1 MLFAACSDQAE
12 GERCDT
18 RNTRLG
24 SDDCQPGL
32 ICVPGADLGSSG
44 ANYCVGTSGLVTT
57 CGVCCPEDRANAT
70 TSVCLITS
78 TLPGADA
85 APPFSGTDAG
95 DAAAEAPDSSS
106 TGDDAAGDDASSDA
120 SDGSSVVDAD
130 ADADAGDASDAA
142 DDGPG

>member
-32 ICVPGADLGSSG
+32 ICVPGADLGASG
-44 ANYCVGTSGLVTT
+44 ANYCYGSASANSGTALITT
-57 CGVCCPEDRANAT
+57 CGVCCPADRANAT

-85 APPFSGTDAG
+85 APPPVTDAATD
-95 DAAAEAPDSSS
+95 DAADSSS
-106 TGDDAAGDDASSDA
+106 TGDDASSDA
-120 SDGSSVVDAD
+120 SDGSSVVNPDAS
-130 ADADAGDASDAA
+130 DASDAA